1 MALSNREIVGR
12 GLDLLKAGLR
22 PFVEREYRRVYG
34 DDWAKEM
41 AEVLRGDRYSLQDP
55 DAQALLKL
63 MDHRWTEVFD
73 EKLGRWGR
81 TLVKEL
87 IEVRNRWG
95 HQNAFSLEDA
105 HRALDS
111 ITRLLEMIAADEAR
125 ETDRMTRELLRRRY
139 EEDARREAER
149 RASEP
154 IQVLAHRGLPPWRE
168 VVTPHPDVASG
179 RYSEAEFAADLAQV
193 HKGEAGPE
201 YGDPEEFFRRTYLTK
216 GLSRLLQSALKR
228 LSGAGG
234 DPVVELQTAFGGGKT
249 HSMLALYHLFGGRVN
264 PKEVPGLE
272 DLLAEADIAQ
282 VPVARRAVFVGT
294 AFSPA
299 RTHPKPE
306 GLEVRTLWGEIA
318 YQLGGV
324 EGYRMVEEE
333 DRKGVAPGSDVLKAL
348 FDRYAPALILID
360 EWVAF
365 LRNLYGETDLPAG
378 TFDQNLTFA
387 QALTEAAKR
396 SPRTLVVASL
406 PASDMEVG
414 GSGGREAL
422 IRLQNVVGRL
432 ESVWQPATQDE
443 AYEIVRRRLFL
454 PLSEE
459 GYRQRDAVVREF
471 MRYYQENKGE
481 FPSEVL
487 DPNYERR
494 MKAAYPIHP
503 ELFDRLYEDWSTLE
517 GFQRTRG
524 VLRLMAF
531 VVHTLWTRG
540 DPSLLILPGNLPL
553 DAGGPRYELVRHL
566 SRYQEGF
573 DQVVDADIDG
583 PNAKALILERERPAL
598 ARHHAARRVAR
609 AVFLATAPA
618 AASPGQAHRPKGV
631 QGVRVKLGVAQ
642 PGESPSLFTDALKAL
657 SDRLTY
663 FHAEGDRY
671 WFETRPSLNRLAQDR
686 MASLEEH
693 EAMAEIVAR
702 LQAWARTRPPLF
714 AAVHAAPS
722 GSGDVPDEPA
732 LRLVVL
738 PPTAPYSKENS
749 EAERLA
755 REILERR
762 GQAQRLYRN
771 TLLFLAPDATAVP
784 DLMEASRRYL
794 AWRSILE
801 DRERLN
807 LGQADVR
814 QVEARVK
821 EASET
826 LDLRLEEA
834 YRHLLAFHQPDPKAP
849 QLEMSAIRLL
859 GSGKPLER
867 AAAKAKNEGLVYT
880 EWHPSFLEETLKNY
894 GFFAARGQELPL
906 GWLWEAFATY
916 PYLPKL
922 KDEAVLLGAVEKGV
936 REGLF
941 GYTER
946 PGEGARVF
954 LREPVTPNLSGYL
967 LERERAEGLRKK
979 AEEPEEKAPKDPAEG
994 GRDDIKGPPTAPSG
1008 EPPFPF
1014 PGPKPR
1020 RYYLKKEVRPAN
1032 LVRDASL
1039 LAEEIVRHLAGEPGV
1054 RVRVVLEVE
1063 AEAEEGFST
1072 ELHRVLRENSP
1083 HIADEYSLEA

>member
-12 GLDLLKAGLR
+12 GLDLLKAALK

-34 DDWAKEM
+34 EDWAKEV

-63 MDHRWTEVFD
+63 MDFRWNEVFD
-73 EKLGRWGR
+73 AKLGRWGR

-95 HQNAFSLEDA
+95 HQSAFSLEDA

-111 ITRLLEMIAADEAR
+111 ITRLLEMIAAEEAR
-125 ETDRMTRELLRRRY
+125 ETDRMARELLRRRY

-149 RASEP
+149 RVGERA
-154 IQVLAHRGLPPWRE
+154 QVPNPKGLPPWRE

-201 YGDPEEFFRRTYLTK
+201 YGDPEEFFRRTYLTQ

-228 LSGAGG
+228 LSGEGG

-272 DLLAEADIAQ
+272 DLLAQTGAGQ

-306 GLEVRTLWGEIA
+306 GITVRTLWGEIA

-324 EGYRMVEEE
+324 EGYRMVEAE
-333 DRKGVAPGSDVLKAL
+333 DQTGVAPGSDVLKGL

-422 IRLQNVVGRL
+422 IRLQNVFGRL

-471 MRYYQENKGE
+471 MRYYREHKGE

-487 DPNYERR
+487 EPEYERR

-531 VVHTLWTRG
+531 VVHSLWTRG
-540 DPSLLILPGNLPL
+540 DPSLLILPGSLPL

-583 PNAKALILERERPAL
+583 PNAKALILERERPIL
-598 ARHHAARRVAR
+598 GRHQAARRVAR

-618 AASPGQAHRPKGV
+618 AAGPGQAHRPKGA

-642 PGESPSLFTDALKAL
+642 PAESPSLFTDALKAL

-686 MASLEEH
+686 GASLDEH
-693 EAMAEIVAR
+693 EVEAEIIAR
-702 LQAWARTRPPLF
+702 LQTWAKGRPPLF
-714 AAVHAAPS
+714 RAVHVAPS

-738 PPTAPYSKENS
+738 PPMAPYTRENS

-762 GQAQRLYRN
+762 GQAPRLYRN
-771 TLLFLAPDATAVP
+771 ALLFLAAEAPSVP
-784 DLMEASRRYL
+784 DLKEASRSYL
-794 AWRSILE
+794 AWKSILE
-801 DRERLN
+801 DQEGLN

-814 QVEARVK
+814 QVEARVR

-826 LDLRLEEA
+826 LAKRLEEA
-834 YRHLLAFHQPDPKAP
+834 YRYLLTFHQPDPKTP
-849 QLEMSAIRLL
+849 RLEIHTMRLL
-859 GSGKPLER
+859 GSGNPLER
-867 AAAKAKNEGLVYT
+867 AAIKAKNDGLVYT
-880 EWHPSFLEETLKNY
+880 DWHPELMEGTLRQF
-894 GFFAARGQELPL
+894 GLFAAREGVLPL
-906 GWLWEAFATY
+906 RWLWEALATY

-922 KDEAVLLGAVEKGV
+922 KDEEVLLGAVKKGV
-936 REGLF
+936 QEGRF
-941 GYTER
+941 GYSPE
-946 PGEGARVF
+946 PEDSAKVF
-954 LREPVTPNLSGYL
+954 LRESVEPNLSGYL
-967 LERERAEGLRKK
+967 WEREK
-979 AEEPEEKAPKDPAEG
+979 AEALVRQKKSTSVG
-994 GRDDIKGPPTAPSG
+994 VPTNSGTQPDATTEPSG
-1008 EPPFPF
+1008 TDKFSPPPS
-1014 PGPKPR
+1014 PPPVPKAR
-1020 RYYLKKEVRPAN
+1020 RYYLKKELDPAD

-1039 LAEEIVRHLAGEPGV
+1039 IAEELVQHLAKEPGV
-1054 RVRVVLEVE
+1054 RVQVVIEVQ
-1063 AEAEEGFST
+1063 AEAPDGFSSD
-1072 ELHRVLRENSP
+1072 LQRVLRENSP
-1083 HIADEYSLEA
+1083 HISGEFSVE